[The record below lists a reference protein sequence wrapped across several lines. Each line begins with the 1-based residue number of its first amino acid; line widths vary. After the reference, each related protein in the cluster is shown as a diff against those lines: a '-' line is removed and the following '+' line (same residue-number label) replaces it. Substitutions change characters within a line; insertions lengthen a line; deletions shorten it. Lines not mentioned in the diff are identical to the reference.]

1 MPNDSSERLFF
12 AQFVT
17 IGNEEEV
24 RSDLQHFRYLSE
36 TTNTDRFSSA
46 FDLSKIIRTEMC
58 LYSQSFLTEF
68 QLFAVATNII
78 ANDFIKIHTA
88 NLQA

>member
-1 MPNDSSERLFF
+1 
-12 AQFVT
+12 
-17 IGNEEEV
+17 
-24 RSDLQHFRYLSE
+24 
-36 TTNTDRFSSA
+36 
-46 FDLSKIIRTEMC
+46 MC